1 MDSSCSLLAPGILVI
16 VRDLN
21 LHVDCLHD
29 KDAKNFAEI
38 LQTYGLKQHVQVSTH
53 ESGQTQDLIIAWS
66 NNDITVSSPKVAVV
80 LSDHFFI
87 ECNLN
92 IPRPSP
98 TVNKIFS

>member
-53 ESGQTQDLIIAWS
+53 ESGQTLDLIIAWS